1 MGTRDMKKPTAALV
15 SIVTFVVSIAS
26 FVVIAA
32 IVFWP
37 SEERAVKRRL
47 NALAETLSIPADA
60 QNGGGDVARV
70 ARLAQL
76 RRYFADDVQ
85 VKSGAGD
92 PQSISRDGV
101 LAAIASWTP
110 PPGGLAIE
118 FVDVHVAVDS
128 DAAGAKVY
136 LTAKISSRDA
146 RTGEPT
152 MDAREARVGMAKR
165 NGEWVVASVE
175 TTDTLERPPS

>member
-1 MGTRDMKKPTAALV
+1 LKVLATV
-15 SIVTFVVSIAS
+15 SIVSVA
-26 FVVIAA
+26 VIAA
-32 IVFWP
+32 FVFWP
-37 SEERAVKRRL
+37 SEERAVKKRL

-60 QNGGGDVARV
+60 QHGGGDVARV
-70 ARLAQL
+70 TRLAQL

-85 VKSGAGD
+85 VKSGSGD

-110 PPGGLAIE
+110 PPGGLTIE
-118 FVDVHVAVDS
+118 FVDVQVKIDP
-128 DAAGAKVY
+128 DAASAKVY
-136 LTAKISSRDA
+136 LTAKITANDA

-152 MDAREARVGMAKR
+152 MDAREARLGMAKR
-165 NGEWVVASVE
+165 SGEWVVASVE